1 MRYSGMTLPPTKLA
15 DCTHSLPKGLSRSE
29 HKGNQERP
37 LKRLNLGLL
46 RRRITI
52 TKRGWRLISGGHL
65 LGRR

>member
-1 MRYSGMTLPPTKLA
+1 MA
-15 DCTHSLPKGLSRSE
+15 DCTHSLPEGLSRSE
-29 HKGNQERP
+29 HKGKQQRP